1 VTTGSKQEEDEVYRF
16 IFENIDS
23 VPHLEA
29 LLLLWNTRPANWSPE
44 NLAKRLYIDR
54 NSARD
59 LLQDLSREE
68 LIAPAAETTE
78 QFYYKTKS
86 PEMDRLIATVDET
99 YRTQLV
105 RVSTLI
111 HSKASSAVRDF
122 ARAFRFTKKRD

>member
-1 VTTGSKQEEDEVYRF
+1 MTGSNRDEDEIYQF
-16 IFENIDS
+16 IFEHIDS

-29 LLLLWNTRPANWSPE
+29 LLLLWNTRPAKWSPE
-44 NLAKRLYIDR
+44 NVAKRLYIDR
-54 NSARD
+54 HAARE

-68 LIAPAAETTE
+68 LIARVAETEE

-86 PEMDRLIATVDET
+86 PERDRLIATVDET
-99 YRTQLV
+99 YRKELV

-122 ARAFRFTKKRD
+122 ARAFRFTKKRE